1 MSQAGIISVNNIPPP
16 PGSVLDLKGND
27 GISVGPD
34 GSGVIN
40 VLGET
45 LYTTR
50 GNAGSHTLFIDP
62 RVNAYPITPFV
73 VGTVGSAGYQ
83 TIQAGINAANAAGGG
98 VVYIQPGTYTENLT
112 LFDKVDLYGTPAVSQ
127 NQGASTS
134 IIGQHTPPISGH
146 IGFNSIYFQNTSH
159 IFNSAAAGTTHIVFL
174 NCESA
179 VQNGYFLN
187 LPNWTGI
194 FEFWDNN
201 PSAAGAPFAVN
212 DGGINNS
219 SGATLFAFDCGIGFG
234 TNVMALSGVVFG
246 TGINFSCPIN
256 FGTGSN
262 ITLDDCQFAGQVT
275 FSGNA
280 TGNICTSRFTGG
292 SNPSITMSSS
302 ASVKIASAIV
312 DSSNNPA
319 ISGAG
324 AGTLTYSDLVFL
336 NNAAFAGTLTLA
348 TVSWQPYSRAI
359 AATDGTKVGTCAFNS
374 SHFSVDATGFV
385 TLAGGGQAIDSIG
398 TQTGTNPIAPTAAG
412 LVTINGAT
420 VAAGTNP
427 VRTDGTGANTMA
439 VEVQISQAIAATDA
453 TKIGLCNFNSSQFSV
468 DANGFV
474 STNGNTVNWQSISAN
489 QTLVKNTG
497 YFCISPGGA
506 LSLALPSTASSTI
519 GDIIEITLDGATS
532 WTITQAASQQIR
544 FGNLQTT
551 SGVGGSLASTAAG
564 DTLRMVYQSS
574 GKWNVLSSVGNLT
587 IA

>member
-50 GNAGSHTLFIDP
+50 GSAGSNTLFIDP
-62 RVNAYPITPFV
+62 RVNAYPITPYV
-73 VGTVGSAGYQ
+73 VGPIGAAGYQ
-83 TIQAGINAANAAGGG
+83 TIQAGINAANLAGGG

-134 IIGQHTPPISGH
+134 IIGQHTPPSSGH

-187 LPNWTGI
+187 LANWTGI

-201 PSAAGAPFAVN
+201 PSAAGAPFTVN

-219 SGATLFAFDCGIGFG
+219 AGATLFAFDCGIGSG

-280 TGNICTSRFTGG
+280 TGNLNTCRFTGG
-292 SNPSITMSSS
+292 TNPSITMSSS
-302 ASVKIASAIV
+302 AAIQV
-312 DSSNNPA
+312 ATSIINSTNNPA

-324 AGTLTYSDLVFL
+324 IGTFTYSDLVFL
-336 NNAAFAGTLTLA
+336 NNSSFAGTLTLA
-348 TVSWQPYSRAI
+348 TVSWQPYTKAI
-359 AATDGTKVGTCAFNS
+359 AANDGTKVGTAAFNS
-374 SHFSVDATGFV
+374 AQFTVDT
-385 TLAGGGQAIDSIG
+385 S
-398 TQTGTNPIAPTAAG
+398 
-412 LVTINGAT
+412 
-420 VAAGTNP
+420 
-427 VRTDGTGANTMA
+427 
-439 VEVQISQAIAATDA
+439 
-453 TKIGLCNFNSSQFSV
+453 
-468 DANGFV
+468 GFV
-474 STNGNTVNWQSISAN
+474 SIKSPLFLWIDIGVSS
-489 QTLVKNTG
+489 TLSSNTG
-497 YFCISPGGA
+497 YFVTAASTQTLPAVPAQGYTVKIVCDTAGAVVVTASPGQTIR
-506 LSLALPSTASSTI
+506 LSASASSVAGTFTNTAR
-519 GDIIEITLDGATS
+519 GDSLELFYRAATS
-532 WTITQAASQQIR
+532 QWIALNA
-544 FGNLQTT
+544 
-551 SGVGGSLASTAAG
+551 
-564 DTLRMVYQSS
+564 
-574 GKWNVLSSVGNLT
+574 VGNWT
-587 IA
+587 VA